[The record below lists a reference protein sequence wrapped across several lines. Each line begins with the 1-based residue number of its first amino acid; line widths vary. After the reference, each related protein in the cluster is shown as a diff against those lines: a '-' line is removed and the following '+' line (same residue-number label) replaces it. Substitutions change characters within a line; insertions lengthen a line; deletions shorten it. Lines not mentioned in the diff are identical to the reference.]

1 MNDFNEI
8 NQLNLKDFIPYNLKN
23 GINLIN
29 TNLMGYYEYIFILKH
44 YNNIPLNNIE
54 IYKASNED
62 FYSKKTK
69 MNNTIPIDIN
79 NDNIYTYQFFN
90 FKNRPYLIIFYS
102 NYSDITLRQSRRN
115 ENDID
120 KYYDF
125 NEKKVEILN
134 STKIILNSGINI
146 INIYNDKY
154 YFKYTLD
161 SKYFNKLKTI
171 YFIDDESDLDNIVD
185 FYEREKSNIR
195 SLKYIKYD
203 NIIDAYLE
211 TYNIE
216 SKGNKTAVFMFDYYN
231 ANKTLTID
239 LSLSNNILFTSI
251 NMLKSQNETYTIYNK
266 AFFINITLADFK
278 DDDNDKIQFEIKGNI
293 SAFNS
298 TQIYINSYNY
308 QNQTEIL
315 DNYDNCSEVYS
326 NNEITLSCNYTK
338 SSNKDNAVFMLLLNE
353 GNQINIRNIVPE
365 KKDPDEGEKGTSAL
379 KYFYYIGIPA
389 IVIVV
394 GIVITIVIVKIR
406 KKKNID
412 DSLTKLTG
420 ELGPKAE

>member
-1 MNDFNEI
+1 
-8 NQLNLKDFIPYNLKN
+8 
-23 GINLIN
+23 
-29 TNLMGYYEYIFILKH
+29 
-44 YNNIPLNNIE
+44 
-54 IYKASNED
+54 
-62 FYSKKTK
+62 
-69 MNNTIPIDIN
+69 
-79 NDNIYTYQFFN
+79 
-90 FKNRPYLIIFYS
+90 
-102 NYSDITLRQSRRN
+102 
-115 ENDID
+115 
-120 KYYDF
+120 
-125 NEKKVEILN
+125 
-134 STKIILNSGINI
+134 
-146 INIYNDKY
+146 
-154 YFKYTLD
+154 
-161 SKYFNKLKTI
+161 
-171 YFIDDESDLDNIVD
+171 
-185 FYEREKSNIR
+185 
-195 SLKYIKYD
+195 
-203 NIIDAYLE
+203 
-211 TYNIE
+211 
-216 SKGNKTAVFMFDYYN
+216 MFDYYN

-251 NMLKSQNETYTIYNK
+251 NMFKSQNETYTIYNK

-353 GNQINIRNIVPE
+353 RNQINIRNIVPE

-420 ELGPKAE
+420 ELSPKAD